1 MLNYIRADLYR
12 ILSRPLP
19 WLWFLIAAGSPALA
33 VLGMGKQYE
42 LAQVLLGVQVGIY
55 IVFIF
60 LSLILNEY
68 TFREDMQL
76 GMLKNDTTS
85 GISRGKLFM
94 AKYLT
99 GVFMEAVLWV
109 VCSVCAV
116 IACGHIFGMAYILS
130 YWKTLFSVQTV
141 SWLFNNLLF
150 LALFQVISIF
160 VKKTSGLILVC
171 LIVSTFVSRLGT
183 LLGEALPGTEQA
195 FTLLVTTGQPTVF
208 QTVTALACPLAGAAA
223 LCLAGCALFRR
234 SEF

>member
-1 MLNYIRADLYR
+1 
-12 ILSRPLP
+12 
-19 WLWFLIAAGSPALA
+19 
-33 VLGMGKQYE
+33 
-42 LAQVLLGVQVGIY
+42 
-55 IVFIF
+55 
-60 LSLILNEY
+60 
-68 TFREDMQL
+68 
-76 GMLKNDTTS
+76 
-85 GISRGKLFM
+85 M

-109 VCSVCAV
+109 VCSTCAV

-130 YWKTLFSVQTV
+130 YWKALFSVQTV

-150 LALFQVISIF
+150 LALLQVISIF

-183 LLGEALPGTEQA
+183 LLDEALPGTEQA

-208 QTVTALACPLAGAAA
+208 QIVTALACPLTGAAA